1 MRRALAF
8 GALLA
13 LTLGSLGLGFG
24 NSSCCP
30 PPTEPCCYTAFWVG
44 DTVYFKLVVPFSFL
58 CCCCEDKELVTG
70 WRIETLEGALVYE
83 HAFPEPMAPQCLEM
97 QWDQKDMAGQ
107 QVAPGFYYI
116 VVTTTKGEYK
126 TAIKIVEKD
135 PCCWTVLWSKPC
147 GISLCKPYIKVYKC
161 PSCCV
166 PCCCVLCCPPLPC
179 FPCCNC
185 SISIFLGCCD
195 DP

>member
-1 MRRALAF
+1 MKRALAF

-44 DTVYFKLVVPFSFL
+44 DTVCFKLVVPFSFL

-70 WRIETLEGALVYE
+70 WRIETLDGTVVYE
-83 HAFPEPMAPQCLEM
+83 YTYPQPVSPGTEA

-107 QVAPGFYYI
+107 QVAAGFYYI

-147 GISLCKPYIKVYKC
+147 GISFCKPYIKVYKC

-166 PCCCVLCCPPLPC
+166 PCCCLPLPC